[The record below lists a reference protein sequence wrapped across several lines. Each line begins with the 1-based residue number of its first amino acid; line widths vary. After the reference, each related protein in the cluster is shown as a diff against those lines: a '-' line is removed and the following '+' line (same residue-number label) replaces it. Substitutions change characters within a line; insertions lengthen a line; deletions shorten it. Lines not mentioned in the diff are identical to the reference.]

1 MDDILRRTRREIEEL
16 AVESGPF
23 SVTCAESGECPTPI
37 TGTRFETHD
46 DAARAAHLAR
56 EYRDALREH
65 DPDVPE
71 YRFVVTEL
79 PTDSLQM
86 VGVRERTNDVRANGL
101 PQTERSSP
109 SPATGTGRGS
119 RWKTR
124 RSSISHGT
132 VVRSVTTPSAV
143 NSNRNSELTNPLPE
157 LRDEVELPVRI
168 A

>member
-16 AVESGPF
+16 AVDSGPF

-101 PQTERSSP
+101 PQTERSVTVTSDRDGAWLTMENAP
-109 SPATGTGRGS
+109 LVHLARDCGPVGDDAVGRQLES
-119 RWKTR
+119 K
-124 RSSISHGT
+124 
-132 VVRSVTTPSAV
+132 
-143 NSNRNSELTNPLPE
+143 L
-157 LRDEVELPVRI
+157 
-168 A
+168 